1 MQLLA
6 VIVPPPEV
14 VRDALE
20 AAQALC
26 STEPATEDEGG
37 RGLLDR
43 IRGRRGGASRTAPSV
58 ALHPLSSD
66 AVFVRL
72 AKFGNVTGDDVEGL
86 ARALTA
92 VAGTWPAPVLR
103 TTGVSVTESEPH
115 TVTAQL
121 GGDVDALRDIY
132 GNVNEVARQQRFF
145 LDRRSFRS
153 ELVVGS
159 VEGQDGAPVPPTLLG
174 AEAPHAGP
182 SWSPAHVTLV
192 RASFGASGATYSE
205 LAQVE
210 LAPGRRGAQRR
221 QRRLI
226 RRTCATSGPRC
237 RSRLGAPVIVVTT
250 PERKNAHD
258 AETVEQTSGFCP
270 RHGDDDEALVVAA
283 QVLTRAH
290 PVVEIRPVADD

>member
-26 STEPATEDEGG
+26 STEPATEDGRG

-43 IRGRRGGASRTAPSV
+43 IRGRREGASRTAPSV

-72 AKFGNVTGDDVEGL
+72 AKFGNVAGDDVEGL

-145 LDRRSFRS
+145 LDRRTFRS

-174 AEAPHAGP
+174 AEAPT
-182 SWSPAHVTLV
+182 PAL
-192 RASFGASGATYSE
+192 
-205 LAQVE
+205 
-210 LAPGRRGAQRR
+210 PGRRPTSRSSAHRSVRPGRR
-221 QRRLI
+221 TRSSRRSI
-226 RRTCATSGPRC
+226 SRPAPRSPAPTAATVRRTCATSG
-237 RSRLGAPVIVVTT
+237 
-250 PERKNAHD
+250 
-258 AETVEQTSGFCP
+258 
-270 RHGDDDEALVVAA
+270 LVVDPGP
-283 QVLTRAH
+283 AH
-290 PVVEIRPVADD
+290 PSSW